1 MANPPI
7 NTDSIRWCARLSL
20 THGDADLLG
29 HQLHGL
35 LGYSELVDAVDVR
48 NDSKGR
54 LAMGK
59 WTYQA
64 NGLAIC
70 GVGLPGILSQ
80 LTPLGTA
87 L

>member
-29 HQLHGL
+29 HQLHGI
-35 LGYSELVDAVDVR
+35 LGYSELVDAVDG
-48 NDSKGR
+48 NDGKER

-59 WTYQA
+59 WAYQSNRPA
-64 NGLAIC
+64 SC
-70 GVGLPGILSQ
+70 SVGLPVIVIQ
-80 LTPLGTA
+80 PTPLGTA